1 MSNISG
7 KINLAALEHAVI
19 KTKSGDEAIVIPIG
33 KNNLFKSDKGNVYL
47 DLFANEIDANKR
59 RADSKDT
66 HIVSQS
72 VSKEVREKLKAESK
86 YPPTLGNLAVWGGG
100 GYSEPSPAA
109 TSIDL
114 ADNTEDLPF

>member
-1 MSNISG
+1 MKYNVFEP
-7 KINLAALEHAVI
+7 KEEQRLAGTFVSMIE
-19 KTKSGDEAIVIPIG
+19 T
-33 KNNLFKSDKGNVYL
+33 FVYL

-100 GYSEPSPAA
+100 GYSEPAPAA
-109 TSIDL
+109 TNVDF